1 MARPARTLSP
11 GELAKLEQDAHRLD
25 DVPDL
30 LKYLDV
36 SRSTFNRWMKYG
48 REHPDDHGDFRRE
61 FWRIVMNA
69 RLGSKRTLLGVV
81 TDLAVNGET
90 EATRLSAAKFLLDRV
105 HKLAQHVAVQN
116 PDGSAIGASTSGP
129 TADDL
134 AKLSTED
141 LRRYHAAQAVVLELG
156 ARAVEGEGDPD
167 DAAADA

>member
-1 MARPARTLSP
+1 MARPARTLTP
-11 GELAKLEQDAHRLD
+11 GELAKLEADAHRLD

-30 LKYLDV
+30 LAYLKI

-48 REHPDDHGDFRRE
+48 REHPDEFGDFRRE

-105 HKLAQHVAVQN
+105 HRLAQHVAVQN
-116 PDGSAIGASTSGP
+116 PDGSNIGAGSSGP
-129 TADDL
+129 SADDL
-134 AKLSTED
+134 AKLSTDD

-156 ARAVEGEGDPD
+156 ARAVDADDEEPGE
-167 DAAADA
+167 